1 MFEEFLVRPILNLLV
16 VFYYLFERLN
26 IPGPFGWSIMLLT
39 LSIRFILYPLTHTQM
54 KSLKK
59 MAELK
64 PHLDELSK
72 RHANDKKKLQE
83 EQLRLYKDAGVN
95 PAAGCLPAL

>member
-1 MFEEFLVRPILNLLV
+1 MFEEILIRPILNLLV
-16 VFYYLFERLN
+16 VFYYVVKSIN
-26 IPGPFGWSIMLLT
+26 IPGPLGWSIILLT
-39 LSIRFILYPLTHTQM
+39 SSVRVLLYPLTSAQL

-59 MAELK
+59 INELK

-83 EQLRLYKDAGVN
+83 EQLKLYKEKGVN
-95 PAAGCLPAL
+95 PAAGC